1 MLYQYFV
8 HLIQNT
14 YCLNLLLYLLNFYLN
29 FFDSI
34 STLFC
39 YFIPLVLIIIVPMK
53 NGFKNFNKQPNP
65 PISIKSTIQSDYDKI
80 IYNNNSSSCI
90 SPKKS
95 PTSGY
100 SNIIIFIF

>member
-14 YCLNLLLYLLNFYLN
+14 YSLNF
-29 FFDSI
+29 DKI

-39 YFIPLVLIIIVPMK
+39 FFIPFVLIIIVPMK
-53 NGFKNFNKQPNP
+53 NGLKIFNRQPNSP
-65 PISIKSTIQSDYDKI
+65 YSYKSTIQSDYDKI
-80 IYNNNSSSCI
+80 SYNNNSSSCI
-90 SPKKS
+90 SPKKT

-100 SNIIIFIF
+100 SNIIYYYYYYYY